1 MRNKGFRASLSCL
14 GRVLCG
20 DSPRDLALRGSSAII
35 GKAWIGGLA
44 CSELAESERVE
55 RGETVHGA
63 QLSSC

>member
-1 MRNKGFRASLSCL
+1 MQNKGFITSLNCL
-14 GRVLCG
+14 SRVLCG

-44 CSELAESERVE
+44 CSGLAESKRVE